1 MAVLPTTGIT
11 TSIVGPAIGSGSRDV
26 GTLCTHSGINK
37 WSRYKPVRL
46 PQTSIAM
53 GSHPF
58 LGALINVRTDSLL
71 LGVKDDNWVYQLP
84 RGVNADFNEPY
95 RLGDFRGYRTDAAYS
110 HAPFGIGDI
119 TVAGSS
125 TVIAFNLGGGSG
137 SEYIT
142 TPYNMSGMQSYY
154 PAIQIYGGA
163 STSYLTHLY
172 SYCSTLTVAG
182 VSAPSTT
189 FMVPT
194 SVFSTHKIIM
204 IIPFIAMTSFPNSA
218 TNAGS
223 GGKYLINGFAPQR
236 TYKYYLPA
244 GQPEYLYTHG
254 TYNFNQVSSSLI
266 QIDFDLYG
274 QWTQEVRLY
283 ATYLNIEFWSGQ
295 NATGSKI
302 YEVVQDENTRLP
314 DINVPPIDG
323 SIHIGPISAAFGGPF
338 ASIKVTM
345 RDYYRNKTYSSVIY
359 NKI

>member
-1 MAVLPTTGIT
+1 MALPNTGIT
-11 TSIVGPAIGSGSRDV
+11 TTLVGQTLGTSSRDV
-26 GTLCTHSGINK
+26 GTLCTHQNINK
-37 WSRYKPVRL
+37 WSRWKPVKL
-46 PQTSIAM
+46 DNLTS
-53 GSHPF
+53 GRTHPT
-58 LGALINVRTDSLL
+58 LGTIIPLTINQLILSKKDEFWEYEKPTG
-71 LGVKDDNWVYQLP
+71 GVSS
-84 RGVNADFNEPY
+84 PY
-95 RLGDFRGYRTDAAYS
+95 RLGDFREYEHTAKYS
-110 HAPFGIGDI
+110 DAPFGIGDI
-119 TVAGSS
+119 TVAGSN

-137 SEYIT
+137 SEYIS
-142 TPYNMSGMQSYY
+142 TPYNMPGMQSYY

-163 STSYLTHLY
+163 STSNLTHLY

-189 FMVPT
+189 FSVPT
-194 SVFSTHKIIM
+194 SVFSTHKIIL
-204 IIPFIAMTSFPNSA
+204 IIPFIAITSFQNSA

-244 GQPEYLYTHG
+244 GEPVYLYTHG
-254 TYNFNQVSSSLI
+254 PYNFNQVSSSLI
-266 QIDFDLYG
+266 QIDFDIYG

-283 ATYLNIEFWSGQ
+283 ATFLNIEFWSEQ

-345 RDYYRNKTYSSVIY
+345 RDYYRNKTYDSVIY